1 MKKKVIK
8 WIPLSRARR
17 KPPAYVFAFLR
28 PPQLSTCMPWG
39 TRTFPTFYFPSNLDV
54 PDIVHL
60 PDLGKSTNSIRKL
73 SHEFIYR

>member
-1 MKKKVIK
+1 
-8 WIPLSRARR
+8 
-17 KPPAYVFAFLR
+17 
-28 PPQLSTCMPWG
+28 MPWG